1 MPDGMELITRIVVEL
16 DDQSD
21 RTKMVVTH
29 VGVPADSPGAQGWHA
44 ALDTFAARLATTA
57 SPTVGGLEPT
67 LSTSPEAVATMPGL
81 TQRS

>member
-57 SPTVGGLEPT
+57 
-67 LSTSPEAVATMPGL
+67 
-81 TQRS
+81 